1 MAMNRQDYIDQ
12 GIRDRAAGLPDTK
25 GYSSWQEKAWREG
38 YDSASAVAAQREA
51 FPHDYPDADE
61 ACPVCKAGVPAKVQ
75 VPAVNMETG
84 EKISLRLP
92 VKVVEAIQ
100 QDASVARRALE
111 KALPSATAKHLDFLA
126 AEQTREFKKARPNP
140 RRIQRLAD
148 KVETLTRKYMRRMCS

>member
-38 YDSASAVAAQREA
+38 YESDTA
-51 FPHDYPDADE
+51 
-61 ACPVCKAGVPAKVQ
+61 KAYEKVD
-75 VPAVNMETG
+75 V
-84 EKISLRLP
+84 RLP
-92 VKVVEAIQ
+92 VKVAEAIQ
-100 QDASVARRALE
+100 QHPGLAQRALE